1 MSAATG
7 VKAAN
12 AAASFGNLTILLP
25 ADRTRPGRFSLFAA
39 GKDGSQGAPM
49 ITGPCLGR
57 SAGLFDKVTGTVR
70 RDRLQYRGDTPL
82 GDYAV
87 TFVSQL
93 AKPITGIGSIWI
105 GLDPVAGEALRA
117 EQNGR
122 RGLGIHGGRGNSRL
136 MPTHG
141 CVRLTD
147 ADMAAL
153 AKAAGRTRFTVTIRE
168 MSA

>member
-1 MSAATG
+1 MSSPPA
-7 VKAAN
+7 KARP
-12 AAASFGNLTILLP
+12 SIGDLLIVLP
-25 ADRTRPGRFSLFAA
+25 ADRTRPGQMALFDAIGDQKFTAA
-39 GKDGSQGAPM
+39 
-49 ITGPCLGR
+49 CLGR
-57 SAGLFDKVTGTVR
+57 SAGIFDKVTGTVR
-70 RDRLQYRGDTPL
+70 RDRLQFRGDTPL

-105 GLDPVAGEALRA
+105 GLDPEGGEALRA

-147 ADMAAL
+147 IDMAAL
-153 AKAAGRTRFTVTIRE
+153 AKAAGRMRFTVTIRE
-168 MSA
+168 MTA